1 MSTRLIDSTG
11 SAVPARR
18 QAGSAYILLAASLW
32 GTTGT
37 VRTLAPAGAD
47 SVSVGAAR
55 IILGGAVLVLV
66 AALARDTADAGGG
79 PVAAARGQGL
89 RRLLSRR
96 RAWWGLA
103 LGAVCVAVYQ
113 SAFFAAV
120 GRTGVAT
127 GTVVTIGSA
136 PAFTGLIALATGGP
150 RPTWRWTAATA
161 CAVAGC
167 AALVGAGRSAGVE
180 PVGVAL
186 ALLSGFSYAVY
197 ATVASRF
204 IARGEDDRAVSAV
217 LFGAAAVLLLPV
229 LAAGSP
235 GWLLTSSGALV
246 TVYLGVVTT
255 SGGYLLYTRG
265 LRGTPVTTATTLT
278 LAEPAVAAVLGLLVL
293 HERLGGIALAGLGLL
308 SAGLVLLILAERR

>member
-37 VRTLAPAGAD
+37 VRTLAPAEAD
-47 SVSVGAAR
+47 PVSVGAAR
-55 IILGGAVLVLV
+55 MVLGGAVLMLV
-66 AALARDTADAGGG
+66 AALARDTAGVAGR
-79 PVAAARGQGL
+79 PATMARGEGL
-89 RRLLSRR
+89 RRLLTRR
-96 RAWWGLA
+96 RTWWLLA
-103 LGAVCVAVYQ
+103 LGAVCAAVYQ

-120 GRTGVAT
+120 ARTGVAT

-150 RPTWRWTAATA
+150 RPTWRWAAATA

-167 AALVGAGRSAGVE
+167 AALVGGGRSAGVE
-180 PVGVAL
+180 PLGVAL
-186 ALLSGFSYAVY
+186 ALLSGFTYAVY
-197 ATVASRF
+197 ATVASWF
-204 IARGEDDRAVSAV
+204 ITRREDDRAVVGV
-217 LFGAAAVLLLPV
+217 LFGGAAVLLLPV
-229 LAAGSP
+229 LVAGSP
-235 GWLLTSSGALV
+235 GWLLTASGTLV
-246 TVYLGVVTT
+246 TVYLGVITT
-255 SGGYLLYTRG
+255 SGAYLMYARG

-293 HERLGGIALAGLGLL
+293 HERLGGVALAGLGLL
-308 SAGLVLLILAERR
+308 SAGLLLLILAERR